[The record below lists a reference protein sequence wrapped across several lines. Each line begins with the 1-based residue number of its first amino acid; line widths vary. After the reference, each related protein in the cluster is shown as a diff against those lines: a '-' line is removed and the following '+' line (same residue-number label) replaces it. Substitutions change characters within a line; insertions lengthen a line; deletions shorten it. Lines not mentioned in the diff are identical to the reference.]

1 MNTFS
6 AYTEVFIG
14 LVSVRQTRL
23 LCADKSNCPG
33 TSSRHYF
40 VNILSNLWIVKSFQF
55 PFCSESWAL
64 GRRSDVDVLR
74 GPALLLLYVPDNPSL
89 SE

>member
-1 MNTFS
+1 MNTFP

-14 LVSVRQTRL
+14 LVSFRQTQL
-23 LCADKSNCPG
+23 LCADKSNRPG
-33 TSSRHYF
+33 TSRRHYF

-55 PFCSESWAL
+55 RFCSESWAL

-74 GPALLLLYVPDNPSL
+74 GPALLPLYVPDNPSL
-89 SE
+89 SG